1 LIRASFHLKKEEK
14 EMKKIRGVLGA
25 LSVLLLA
32 FGLHSVTH
40 AKSMAR
46 PERSATSTQDDAKG
60 KYAVTID
67 NFSFMPEGLTIP
79 AGTTVT
85 WVNKDDVPHTVVSTD
100 GKFKSQALDTNEQFS
115 FTFKDAGTYEYYC
128 SVHPKMTAKVVVQ

>member
-1 LIRASFHLKKEEK
+1 
-14 EMKKIRGVLGA
+14 MKKIRGVFGA

-32 FGLHSVTH
+32 FGLHAVTH
-40 AKSMAR
+40 AKSIAR
-46 PERSATSTQDDAKG
+46 PRRSATSAQGDAKE
-60 KYAVTID
+60 KYTVTID
-67 NFSFMPEGLTIP
+67 NFSFTPGGLTIP

-100 GKFKSQALDTNEQFS
+100 GKFKSQALDTDEQFS

-128 SVHPKMTAKVVVQ
+128 SVHPKMTAEVVVQ

>member
-1 LIRASFHLKKEEK
+1 
-14 EMKKIRGVLGA
+14 MKKIRGVFGA
-25 LSVLLLA
+25 LSVLLLT
-32 FGLHSVTH
+32 FGLHSVTR
-40 AKSMAR
+40 AKSIAR
-46 PERSATSTQDDAKG
+46 PGKSATSARDDAKA

-100 GKFKSQALDTNEQFS
+100 GKFKSQALDTDEQFS